1 MASLIRAGKLDWRVR
16 IERAAVTTSDT
27 GNDIETWAP
36 LVTVWA
42 QRLPQRA
49 IEAWRAGGTAAE
61 LETAWRILW
70 SSRVAD
76 LTPRDRLRFPAADNG
91 TVYEIAGVT
100 EIGRREGLEIVTKA
114 VAA

>member
-1 MASLIRAGKLDWRVR
+1 MALLEAGRLDRRVR

-27 GNDIETWAP
+27 GNNIETWAP

-42 QRLPQRA
+42 QRMPQRA

-61 LETAWRILW
+61 METAWRIRW
-70 SSRVAD
+70 SSQVAD
-76 LTPRDRLRFPAADNG
+76 LSPRDRLRFPAADDG
-91 TVYEIAGVT
+91 AVYEIIGVT